1 MAALNYKH
9 LRYFWMVAKS
19 GSIARA
25 AQQLHLAPNSISS
38 QIAELEVSL
47 AVELFRRQGRGLEL
61 TEVGRRVLSYA
72 EEIFSAGEE
81 LLAAV
86 RDQDSV
92 KAQVFRVGVADSV
105 SKVITYRLIEPAL
118 GQQHAVRLIC
128 REGRLNSLL
137 ADLAIHRLD
146 LIIADRQLPQ
156 GLNVRGYSH
165 LLAESG
171 LALLASPALAKV
183 HGTDFPAL
191 LDGAPLLIPGDD
203 VAIRGRLV
211 QWLREHNLHPKI
223 VGEFDDSAL
232 MKTFGHAGAGMFF
245 APSAI
250 AAEVCA
256 QYGLVELGRLDAVV
270 EQVYVITTEKR
281 ISHPL
286 MLEIRN
292 RALARFAP
300 GKKNPPSGG

>member
-25 AQQLHLAPNSISS
+25 AEQLHLAPNSISS
-38 QIAELEVSL
+38 QISELETAL

-61 TEVGRRVLSYA
+61 TEMGRRVLSYA
-72 EEIFSAGEE
+72 DEIFAAGDQ
-81 LLAAV
+81 LLEAI

-92 KAQVFRVGVADSV
+92 KSQVLRVGIADSV
-105 SKVITYRLIEPAL
+105 SKVVTYRLIQPAL
-118 GQQHAVRLIC
+118 SQEYAVRLIC
-128 REGRLNSLL
+128 REGRLDSLL
-137 ADLAIHRLD
+137 ADLSVHRLD
-146 LIIADRQLPQ
+146 LVFADRQMPQ
-156 GLNVRGYSH
+156 QLNVRGYSH
-165 LLAESG
+165 LLGES
-171 LALLASPALAKV
+171 AVSLLASPRLVKK
-183 HGTDFPAL
+183 HGRKFPTL

-203 VAIRGRLV
+203 VAIRGPLTR
-211 QWLREHNLHPKI
+211 WLREHNLHPKI

-245 APSAI
+245 APSVI
-250 AAEVCA
+250 ASEICE
-256 QYGLVELGRLDAVV
+256 QYGVQELGRIDSVV
-270 EQVYVITTEKR
+270 EQVYLITTEKK

-292 RALARFAP
+292 SALEQFAR
-300 GKKNPPSGG
+300 

>member
-9 LRYFWMVAKS
+9 LRYFWMVAKT

-25 AQQLHLAPNSISS
+25 AQQLNLAPNSISS
-38 QIAELEVSL
+38 QLAELEASL

-72 EEIFSAGEE
+72 EEIFSVGEE
-81 LLAAV
+81 LLEAV

-92 KAQVFRVGVADSV
+92 KAQVLRVGVADSV

-118 GQQHAVRLIC
+118 GHQQAVRLIC

-171 LALLASPALAKV
+171 LSLLASPALSKA

-203 VAIRGRLV
+203 VAIRGGLV

-256 QYGLVELGRLDAVV
+256 QYGVVELGRIDAVV

-292 RALARFAP
+292 RALAQFASD
-300 GKKNPPSGG
+300 KKSPPFGG